1 VPGPLQVIELPSPVV
16 QMTDS
21 GSAVA
26 VAVTEPTVALTEY
39 ECQIDPLIHSQV
51 GRFTTAVPAGLEY
64 RVGSGRRSESSACSA
79 TVIGLTAGVVAV
91 GVGEALEIQMFTV
104 VVAPDEYSQMIEY
117 QPPGVV
123 APGGGPTASLRVSG
137 VVVQIG
143 ASPPEEPDDP
153 PEPEPEVLDPED
165 PPDPPDDPEFDAPT
179 VTTPPPEDAE
189 VSPAPALGDVVT
201 STAQ

>member
-1 VPGPLQVIELPSPVV
+1 
-16 QMTDS
+16 
-21 GSAVA
+21 
-26 VAVTEPTVALTEY
+26 
-39 ECQIDPLIHSQV
+39 
-51 GRFTTAVPAGLEY
+51 
-64 RVGSGRRSESSACSA
+64 
-79 TVIGLTAGVVAV
+79 
-91 GVGEALEIQMFTV
+91 MFTV

-165 PPDPPDDPEFDAPT
+165 PLDPPVPPESETPT
-179 VTTPPPEDAE
+179 EIVDPPEDA
-189 VSPAPALGDVVT
+189 VPNPAAAGGAFTVT
-201 STAQ
+201 MTQ